1 MTVSSHALE
10 FYING
15 QWCAP
20 AGSERLD
27 VINPATETPCATIAM
42 GNAQDVDKAVAAA
55 RAAFPAWSAS
65 SKEER
70 IALLEKVIALYQ
82 SRSEEMAQAISLEMG
97 SPIARARDSQ
107 AWSGYGHMQ
116 ETLDALRAFSF
127 DTVRDDMLL
136 THEAAGVAGLITPW
150 NWPMNQIACKVAPA
164 LAAGCTMVLKPSE
177 VAPLSAL
184 LFAEIM
190 DEAGVPA
197 GVFNM
202 INGNGPE
209 VGEAL
214 ARHPDVDVMS
224 ITGSTR
230 AGAAVARASADT
242 IKRVLQ
248 ELGGKSANIILP
260 DADFQAA
267 VSDGVRRC
275 MGNSGQTCDAPTR
288 MLVPQARMA
297 EAMNVAQAV
306 LSELRV
312 GNPAD
317 ETTEYGPVVSALQ
330 FERIQALIAKGIEEG
345 ATLVGGG
352 TGKPAGLEVG
362 YYVKPTVFG
371 QVSPDMTISREEIFG
386 PVLSIIG
393 YADEEDAIRLANDTV
408 YGLAAYVQSCDLAH
422 ARAVARRLRAGNVT
436 LNQGAW
442 TVKAPFGGYKQS
454 GNGRECSVFGLLDFL
469 ELKAVIGYGEA

>member
-1 MTVSSHALE
+1 
-10 FYING
+10 
-15 QWCAP
+15 
-20 AGSERLD
+20 
-27 VINPATETPCATIAM
+27 
-42 GNAQDVDKAVAAA
+42 
-55 RAAFPAWSAS
+55 
-65 SKEER
+65 
-70 IALLEKVIALYQ
+70 
-82 SRSEEMAQAISLEMG
+82 
-97 SPIARARDSQ
+97 
-107 AWSGYGHMQ
+107 
-116 ETLDALRAFSF
+116 
-127 DTVRDDMLL
+127 
-136 THEAAGVAGLITPW
+136 
-150 NWPMNQIACKVAPA
+150 
-164 LAAGCTMVLKPSE
+164 MVLKPSE

-202 INGNGPE
+202 INGSGPD

-297 EAMNVAQAV
+297 EAMEVAQAV
-306 LSELRV
+306 LSELRM

-317 ETTEYGPVVSALQ
+317 EETEYGPVVSALQ
-330 FERIQALIAKGIEEG
+330 FDRIQALIAKGIAEG
-345 ATLVGGG
+345 ATLVRGG

-371 QVSPDMTISREEIFG
+371 QVSPDMTIAREEIFG

-393 YADEEDAIRLANDTV
+393 YTDEEDAIRIANDTV
-408 YGLAAYVQSCDLAH
+408 YGLAAYVQSGDLAH
-422 ARAVARRLRAGNVT
+422 ARAVARKLRAGNVT
-436 LNQGAW
+436 LNHGAW

-454 GNGRECSVFGLLDFL
+454 GNGRECSVFGLMDFL